1 MCSAAHVSF
10 RRREEMSNINFYVFL
25 LAVLDVL
32 LANCR
37 TMLLCYRYFLRF
49 LLSWTVSELKQNWV
63 S

>member
-37 TMLLCYRYFLRF
+37 TMLCCRYFLRF